1 MHLQSLSNA
10 ELHAELQSIC
20 GGVRD
25 HMVTMLRYLTQVDER
40 SLYALM
46 GYRSLFSYCL
56 KALQMSENEAGPRI
70 AVARLAKIYPWVLEA
85 LATGDI
91 HLTGLAKLSGYM
103 LPTNCLDL
111 LFEARGRTVSEIE
124 DVLAVRFP
132 KPDVPELIRPIQLRE
147 RELQPTESGKTAAGG
162 ELAFAESG
170 GTSDVQST
178 ASPPDESPFRHN
190 ANRKQ
195 TGESREVLKALSA
208 TRHKM
213 QITIGTD
220 LKHKLERARDLMS
233 HRNRSGSYEFVVGV
247 AVDLLLEKLE
257 RERLAMLK
265 RASPPTEAENEVA
278 AKEDE
283 TTEAEPK
290 QLEVPV
296 DTARADASEAAQD
309 MANEARSNETT
320 VDQPPSS
327 LLALGMRGGE
337 FSTKPIVT
345 ESLAESLAEMEGRPV
360 EPNASDLSADRRR
373 VTVSRAVRREVF
385 ERDGEQCTF
394 VSDVGVRCD
403 ARSYLEIDH
412 VSPKALGGEGSV
424 ANTRVLCATHN
435 RLAAEQVFGRDFI
448 RRRIREAR
456 ERRRQAQERKQLMAD
471 NEVPAQATSAR
482 PSR

>member
-20 GGVRD
+20 GGVRN
-25 HMVTMLRYLTQVDER
+25 HMVTMLRYLAQVDER

-124 DVLAVRFP
+124 DLLAVRFP
-132 KPDVPELIRPIQLRE
+132 KPDVPESIRPIQLRE
-147 RELQPTESGKTAAGG
+147 REPQPRESGKTAADG
-162 ELAFAESG
+162 ELALAESG

-178 ASPPDESPFRHN
+178 ASTLEESPFRHN

-220 LKHKLERARDLMS
+220 LKQKLERARDLMS

-265 RASPPTEAENEVA
+265 RASLPTEAENEVA
-278 AKEDE
+278 AKEEE
-283 TTEAEPK
+283 TKEAEPK
-290 QLEVPV
+290 QLEEVPV
-296 DTARADASEAAQD
+296 VTEPAVASEATQD
-309 MANEARSNETT
+309 MANQATSNETT

-327 LLALGMRGGE
+327 LLALAMRGGE

-345 ESLAESLAEMEGRPV
+345 EPLAEMEGRPV
-360 EPNASDLSADRRR
+360 EPSASNLSADRRR

-385 ERDGEQCTF
+385 ERDGEQCSF
-394 VSDVGVRCD
+394 VSDAGVRCD

-456 ERRRQAQERKQLMAD
+456 ERRRQAQERKQLMVDCEA
-471 NEVPAQATSAR
+471 PTAQATSAR
-482 PSR
+482 PSG